1 MTSSSLK
8 RSLLLLLF
16 LLLGLT
22 ACLPDLVPAATAT
35 LTPTLTPTV
44 TPIPLA
50 VTINGE
56 GITQEEFDAE
66 LARYLHA
73 QAELGITVS
82 QEEATQV
89 VLDDFI
95 DQTLLAQNAVLS
107 GYIVDEAAL
116 QARIDALAA
125 QVGGAEALAAWQ
137 ADNGYTEAGFR
148 SALRRQIAAAWT
160 RDQIIAS
167 VPTSAEQ
174 VHVMQILFYNADD
187 AQTVYALLQS
197 GWDFNAVAEQYDPL
211 TKGELGWFPRG
222 YLDHPSIEEAAFA
235 LQPGEYS
242 AVVESSVGFHILYLV
257 ERDPARPLSPDALLT
272 IQESALQDW
281 LTQQRNESTIVIAP

>member
-1 MTSSSLK
+1 MNSSLLK
-8 RSLLLLLF
+8 RF
-16 LLLGLT
+16 LLLYLILPGLS

-35 LTPTLTPTV
+35 LTPTLTPTA
-44 TPIPLA
+44 TPVPMA

-56 GITQEEFDAE
+56 SITQEEFDAE
-66 LARYLHA
+66 LARYQQA
-73 QAELGITVS
+73 QTELGVTVS
-82 QEEATQV
+82 AEEAAQV

-95 DQTLLAQNAVLS
+95 DQTLLAQNAILS
-107 GYIVDEAAL
+107 GYVVDDATL

-148 SALRRQIAAAWT
+148 SALRRQMAAAWT

-167 VPTSAEQ
+167 VPTIAEQ
-174 VHVMQILFYNADD
+174 VHVKQILFYNAND

-235 LQPGEYS
+235 LQPEEYS
-242 AVVESSVGFHILYLV
+242 AVVESSVGFHILYLE
-257 ERDPARPLSPDALLT
+257 ERDPVRPLSSDALLT
-272 IQESALQDW
+272 LQERALQDW
-281 LTQQRNESTIVIAP
+281 LTQRRNESTIVIAP